1 MNASLSGRDCLVLMP
16 TGGGK
21 SLCYQLPA
29 ILSRGLTVCVS
40 PLISLIQDQQSQLSV
55 GFQVPSRAFN
65 SDDSEGTRALYSKL
79 SSSSRNHYPEQDP
92 EFLKVLFVTP
102 ERLAASPAILGILDT
117 MYENRGESGGEE
129 RLLSRFVI
137 DEAHCV
143 STWGHD
149 FRPARAPP
157 SLASSQFPSTC
168 SSVPRRCGC

>member
-1 MNASLSGRDCLVLMP
+1 M
-16 TGGGK
+16 
-21 SLCYQLPA
+21 
-29 ILSRGLTVCVS
+29 
-40 PLISLIQDQQSQLSV
+40 
-55 GFQVPSRAFN
+55 
-65 SDDSEGTRALYSKL
+65 
-79 SSSSRNHYPEQDP
+79 
-92 EFLKVLFVTP
+92 TP

-157 SLASSQFPSTC
+157 SLASSQFPSSC